1 MVEERNWLDV
11 YPYQS
16 WGGNANLPPLAEGQ
30 TFTPTEL
37 LLKEV
42 RVRARACARLG
53 RGGGGIKVQKEVPQL
68 PLLLYMGGGC
78 VLCFHTHSIQ
88 QAHQNKRETK
98 QTNQKRARPRRP
110 RA

>member
-42 RVRARACARLG
+42 RACI
-53 RGGGGIKVQKEVPQL
+53 GGGAAACL
-68 PLLLYMGGGC
+68 
-78 VLCFHTHSIQ
+78 
-88 QAHQNKRETK
+88 
-98 QTNQKRARPRRP
+98 
-110 RA
+110 